1 MIRLWASATA
11 AVIIGLTGCE
21 SNTAEERLRAH
32 LGLPGSVKLSEQT
45 IRDAFLRKIPVGTAA
60 QEVERRLSEAGVG
73 KDKLSS
79 YVGPDASRK
88 AYLRVD
94 FDPQTFGVVKT
105 TYELPLTF
113 SPDMKL
119 ADVEVKVWRTGL

>member
-1 MIRLWASATA
+1 MIRLWTSAAA
-11 AVIIGLTGCE
+11 AVLIGLTGCE

-32 LGLPGSVKLSEQT
+32 LGLPKSMELSEQT

-60 QEVERRLSEAGVG
+60 PEVERRLAEVGVG

-88 AYLRVD
+88 AYVRVN

-105 TYELPLTF
+105 TYEIPLNF
-113 SPDMKL
+113 GPDMKL
-119 ADVEVKVWRTGL
+119 ADVEVKIWRTGL

>member
-11 AVIIGLTGCE
+11 VLITLAACE

-32 LGLPGSVKLSEQT
+32 LGLPGTVQLSEQT
-45 IRDAFLRKIPVGTAA
+45 IREAFLRKIPVGTAV

-79 YVGPDASRK
+79 YVGPDASRT

-94 FDPQTFGVVKT
+94 FDPRTLGVVKT
-105 TYELPLTF
+105 HYEIPLNF

-119 ADVEVKVWRTGL
+119 SDVEVKIWRTGL